1 MNFSRSIV
9 VVLFL
14 AVMIMTTT
22 SAEYRAYQYVVKA
35 RNPFSMDIKSH
46 VVTSTLDP
54 QSYLA
59 YHGGIDT
66 LKIDMVRSWMCY
78 GDTSNDQ
85 ICTPPIARGTASTN
99 EENN

>member
-1 MNFSRSIV
+1 MSFSRSMVI
-9 VVLFL
+9 VLFL

-22 SAEYRAYQYVVKA
+22 QAEYRVYQYTVKA
-35 RNPFSMDIKSH
+35 RNPFSMDVGAH

-59 YHGGIDT
+59 YHGGMET

-78 GDTSNDQ
+78 GDTSNKQ
-85 ICTPPIARGTASTN
+85 VCSPPIARSTASAA
-99 EENN
+99 EGE